1 VLTSALNLKNRQGW
15 NIYQY
20 LAVSNIPA
28 YITRKC
34 VNYGKKSFV
43 VDGQEYKNL
52 KYNKGGMMVAHSQI
66 SVEYDSAIIPPKL

>member
-1 VLTSALNLKNRQGW
+1 MA
-15 NIYQY
+15 
-20 LAVSNIPA
+20 
-28 YITRKC
+28 
-34 VNYGKKSFV
+34 KKSFI